1 MIGAWYRTGTITAP
15 SGQNVITGSGTQ
27 WANNV
32 MGVAIGQALYV
43 TRTDG
48 NTLVYE
54 ILAVDSDTKIRINGN
69 IVDSLTNSNYAI
81 HTTVS
86 NSYSAL
92 ARESSAQLGFYQQLF
107 KDWQNITTGTGD
119 VTIIAPD
126 GTQVIMPSL
135 NQMNENINSKI
146 TQQQLTGVVGT
157 ARNVAMN
164 VNLASAT
171 AALVANEVIVQTA
184 GGLQYKI
191 LNFNKSINLAT
202 VGAGGMNTGTAPANG
217 FVALYAIYNPSS
229 TASAL
234 LAVNTT
240 GSVAPEVCGVTMPAG
255 YTASALISVWRTAS
269 SQFVVGQQLDRMVVI
284 FPTTVATGSA
294 NITNQEVSLDAAAP
308 RNTKKAL
315 IEGLVNATGSGNT
328 TMRVASSTNQLGRAQ
343 SQVSTALVSL
353 SAWVA
358 ATNTSN
364 YIYLTIATGATS
376 PSYTLY
382 CNGYTF

>member
-1 MIGAWYRTGTITAP
+1 MSWYKAGKVTSVAGT
-15 SGQNVITGSGTQ
+15 NVITGTGTL
-27 WANNV
+27 WSNPIFGIAP
-32 MGVAIGQALYV
+32 GQMI
-43 TRTDG
+43 
-48 NTLVYE
+48 LVPGAGQVVIYE
-54 ILAVDSDTKIRINGN
+54 ILAVDSDTKIRTVSNVASTI
-69 IVDSLTNSNYAI
+69 TNSDYAI
-81 HTTVS
+81 VTTVS
-86 NSYSAL
+86 NSMSDL
-92 ARESSAQLGFYQQLF
+92 ARRTAVQLALYQGLLE
-107 KDWQNITTGTGD
+107 DWQLITTGTGN

-164 VNLASAT
+164 VTLASAT
-171 AALVANEVIVQTA
+171 AALVANEIIVQTA
-184 GGLQYKI
+184 IGGLQYKI
-191 LNFNKSINLAT
+191 PNFNKSINLAT

-217 FVALYAIYNPSS
+217 FVALYAIYNPAS

-255 YTASALISVWRTAS
+255 YTASALVSVWRTAS

-364 YIYLTIATGATS
+364 YIYLTIATGAAS

-382 CNGYTF
+382 CNGYSF

>member
-1 MIGAWYRTGTITAP
+1 MAWYRTGRASSVAGSNI
-15 SGQNVITGSGTQ
+15 ITGTGTL
-27 WANNV
+27 WASNV
-32 MGVAIGQALYV
+32 FGIAPGQILAVPGGGSILQ
-43 TRTDG
+43 
-48 NTLVYE
+48 YE
-54 ILAVDSDTKIRINGN
+54 ILAVDSDTKIRIA
-69 IVDSLTNSNYAI
+69 TNATTTVNNSEYAI
-81 HTTVS
+81 VTTVA

-92 ARESSAQLGFYQQLF
+92 ARQTSANLAVYEKLLS
-107 KDWQNITTGTGD
+107 DWNNITTGTGN

-126 GTQVIMPSL
+126 GTSVVIS
-135 NQMNENINSKI
+135 SF
-146 TQQQLTGVVGT
+146 TQLMSDVANKVSQTQLTGVIGT

-171 AALVANEVIVQTA
+171 AALVADEIIVQTA
-184 GGLQYKI
+184 IGGLQYKI
-191 LNFNKSINLAT
+191 PNFNKSINLAT
-202 VGAGGMNTGTAPANG
+202 VGAGGMNAGSAPANG

-255 YTASALISVWRTAS
+255 YTASALVSVWRTAS

-284 FPTTVATGSA
+284 FPTPVATGSA
-294 NITNQEVSLDAAAP
+294 NITSQEVSLDAAAP
-308 RNTKKAL
+308 RNTKKAF

-343 SQVSTALVSL
+343 SQVSAALVSL

-358 ATNTSN
+358 VTNTSN
-364 YIYLTIATGATS
+364 YIYLTIATGAAS

-382 CNGYTF
+382 CNGYSF

>member
-1 MIGAWYRTGTITAP
+1 MAWYRTGRASSVAGSNI
-15 SGQNVITGSGTQ
+15 ITGTGTL
-27 WANNV
+27 WASNV
-32 MGVAIGQALYV
+32 FGIAPGQ
-43 TRTDG
+43 
-48 NTLVYE
+48 TLAVPGGGQILQYE
-54 ILAVDSDTKIRINGN
+54 ILAVDSDTKIRIA
-69 IVDSLTNSNYAI
+69 TNATTTVNNSEYAI
-81 HTTVS
+81 VTTVA

-92 ARESSAQLGFYQQLF
+92 ARQTSANLAVYEKLLS
-107 KDWQNITTGTGD
+107 DWNNITTGTGN

-135 NQMNENINSKI
+135 NQMNENINSKV

-157 ARNVAMN
+157 ARNVVMN
-164 VNLASAT
+164 VSLASAT
-171 AALVANEVIVQTA
+171 AALVANEIIVQTA

-191 LNFNKSINLAT
+191 LNFNKSINLAM

-255 YTASALISVWRTAS
+255 YTASALVSVWRTAS

-284 FPTTVATGSA
+284 FPTPVATGSA
-294 NITNQEVSLDAAAP
+294 NITSQEVSLDAAAP
-308 RNTKKAL
+308 RNTKKAF

-328 TMRVASSTNQLGRAQ
+328 TMRVASSSNQLGRAQ
-343 SQVSTALVSL
+343 SQVSAALVSL

-364 YIYLTIATGATS
+364 YIYLTIATGAAS

-382 CNGYTF
+382 CNGYSF

>member
-1 MIGAWYRTGTITAP
+1 MAWYRTGRASSVAGSNI
-15 SGQNVITGSGTQ
+15 ITGTGTL
-27 WANNV
+27 WASNV
-32 MGVAIGQALYV
+32 FGIAPGQ
-43 TRTDG
+43 
-48 NTLVYE
+48 TLAVPGGGQILQYE
-54 ILAVDSDTKIRINGN
+54 ILAVDSDTKIRIA
-69 IVDSLTNSNYAI
+69 TNATTTVNNSEYAI
-81 HTTVS
+81 VTTVA

-92 ARESSAQLGFYQQLF
+92 ARQTSANLAVYEKLLS
-107 KDWQNITTGTGD
+107 DWNNITTGTGN

-126 GTQVIMPSL
+126 GTSVVIS
-135 NQMNENINSKI
+135 SF
-146 TQQQLTGVVGT
+146 TQLMSDVANKVSQTQLTGVIGT

-171 AALVANEVIVQTA
+171 AALVADEIIVQTA
-184 GGLQYKI
+184 IGGLQYKI
-191 LNFNKSINLAT
+191 PNFNKSINLAT
-202 VGAGGMNTGTAPANG
+202 VGAGGMNAGSAPANG

-255 YTASALISVWRTAS
+255 YTASALVSVWRTAS

-284 FPTTVATGSA
+284 FPTPVATGSA
-294 NITNQEVSLDAAAP
+294 NITSQEVSLDAAAP
-308 RNTKKAL
+308 RNTKKAF

-343 SQVSTALVSL
+343 SQVSAALVSL

-358 ATNTSN
+358 VTNTSN
-364 YIYLTIATGATS
+364 YIYLTIATGAAS

-382 CNGYTF
+382 CNGYSF

>member
-1 MIGAWYRTGTITAP
+1 MAWYRTGRASSVAGSNI
-15 SGQNVITGSGTQ
+15 ITGTGTL
-27 WANNV
+27 WASNV
-32 MGVAIGQALYV
+32 FGIAPGQ
-43 TRTDG
+43 
-48 NTLVYE
+48 TLAVPGGGQILQYE
-54 ILAVDSDTKIRINGN
+54 ILAVDSDTKIRIA
-69 IVDSLTNSNYAI
+69 TNATTTVNNSEYAI
-81 HTTVS
+81 VTTVA

-92 ARESSAQLGFYQQLF
+92 ARQTSANLAVYEKLLS
-107 KDWQNITTGTGD
+107 DWNNITTGTGN

-157 ARNVAMN
+157 ARNVVMN

-171 AALVANEVIVQTA
+171 AALVANEIIVQTA

-191 LNFNKSINLAT
+191 LNFNKSINLAM

-255 YTASALISVWRTAS
+255 YTASALVSVWRTAS

-284 FPTTVATGSA
+284 FPTPVATGSA
-294 NITNQEVSLDAAAP
+294 NITSQEVSLDAAAP
-308 RNTKKAL
+308 RNTKKAF

-328 TMRVASSTNQLGRAQ
+328 TMRVASSSNQLGRAQ
-343 SQVSTALVSL
+343 SQVSAALVSL

-364 YIYLTIATGATS
+364 YIYLTIATGAAS

-382 CNGYTF
+382 CNGYSF

>member
-1 MIGAWYRTGTITAP
+1 MAWYRTGRASSVAGSNI
-15 SGQNVITGSGTQ
+15 ITGTGTL
-27 WANNV
+27 WASNV
-32 MGVAIGQALYV
+32 FGIAPGQILAVPGGGSILQ
-43 TRTDG
+43 
-48 NTLVYE
+48 YE
-54 ILAVDSDTKIRINGN
+54 ILAVDSDTKIRIA
-69 IVDSLTNSNYAI
+69 TNATTTVNNSEYAI
-81 HTTVS
+81 VTTVA

-92 ARESSAQLGFYQQLF
+92 ARQTSANLAVYEKLLS
-107 KDWQNITTGTGD
+107 DWNNITTGTGN

-126 GTQVIMPSL
+126 GIQVIMPSL
-135 NQMNENINSKI
+135 NQMNENINSKV
-146 TQQQLTGVVGT
+146 TQQQLTGVIGT

-171 AALVANEVIVQTA
+171 AALVADEIIVQTA
-184 GGLQYKI
+184 IGGLQYKI
-191 LNFNKSINLAT
+191 PNFNKSINLAT
-202 VGAGGMNTGTAPANG
+202 VGAGGMNAGSAPANG

-255 YTASALISVWRTAS
+255 YTASALVSVWRTAS

-308 RNTKKAL
+308 RNTKKAF

-343 SQVSTALVSL
+343 SQVSAALVSL

-364 YIYLTIATGATS
+364 YIYLTIATGAAS

-382 CNGYTF
+382 CNGYSF